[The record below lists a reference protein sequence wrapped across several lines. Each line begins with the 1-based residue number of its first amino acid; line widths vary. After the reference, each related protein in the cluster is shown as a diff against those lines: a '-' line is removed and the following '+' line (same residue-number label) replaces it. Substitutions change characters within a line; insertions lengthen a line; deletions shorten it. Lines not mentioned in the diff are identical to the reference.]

1 LSCSGRRLS
10 EIIRLIIAVDS
21 EPLAKVIARVDPAV
35 TVPSGMS
42 DIVVPK
48 GLSWTWLVLWLV
60 MNAES
65 LPTALIPDVSKVFQS
80 WLISTQNQSLPL
92 NAEIVGV
99 LFQWLALIEGAMTP
113 RMWQDRR
120 DAPLSLNIRHV
131 RDVRDEIRM
140 TAFALA
146 HLNPLATPTPS
157 GTTTSKTFF
166 VRRARWQR
174 PRPRHWLI
182 LRSARSS
189 KRKSSKIRTVWRSR
203 CGGSAAPDGL
213 V

>member
-1 LSCSGRRLS
+1 MTPGR
-10 EIIRLIIAVDS
+10 AG
-21 EPLAKVIARVDPAV
+21 P
-35 TVPSGMS
+35 
-42 DIVVPK
+42 
-48 GLSWTWLVLWLV
+48 LWLV

-92 NAEIVGV
+92 NAEIVGL

-146 HLNPLATPTPS
+146 HLNPL
-157 GTTTSKTFF
+157 
-166 VRRARWQR
+166 
-174 PRPRHWLI
+174 
-182 LRSARSS
+182 
-189 KRKSSKIRTVWRSR
+189 
-203 CGGSAAPDGL
+203 
-213 V
+213 